1 MSLKRSGT
9 KIVGSGNF
17 QATIEIFSDSI
28 IHQGI
33 AICSF
38 CLFYL
43 TSPIMRPPIKI
54 IKLSLLFLK
63 KIRYILHQPINIIL
77 QIHYR
82 QMLDTTDKKILT
94 ILQTNGRI
102 TNTKLAQKIGLSP
115 PAVLE
120 RVRRL
125 ESSGIIE
132 KYVAILDR
140 ERAGFGLQTI
150 VMVCLSHH
158 QISSLQNVKERLTRM
173 DEVLE
178 CHQLTGEV
186 DFLLKVAVKD
196 MNSYTDFVNNK
207 LSGIPGIQ
215 NVKTSFILETLK
227 NCTALK
233 LISEG

>member
-1 MSLKRSGT
+1 
-9 KIVGSGNF
+9 
-17 QATIEIFSDSI
+17 
-28 IHQGI
+28 
-33 AICSF
+33 
-38 CLFYL
+38 
-43 TSPIMRPPIKI
+43 
-54 IKLSLLFLK
+54 
-63 KIRYILHQPINIIL
+63 
-77 QIHYR
+77 
-82 QMLDTTDKKILT
+82 MLDTTDKNILN
-94 ILQTNGRI
+94 ILQKSGRI
-102 TNTKLAQKIGLSP
+102 TNAKLAQEVGLSP

-140 ERAGFGLQTI
+140 DQAGFGLQTI
-150 VMVCLSHH
+150 VMICLSHH
-158 QISSLQNVKERLTRM
+158 QISSLESVKERLTQM

-178 CHQLTGEV
+178 CHQLTGEI

-227 NCTALK
+227 NNTALK
-233 LISEG
+233 LIPD

>member
-1 MSLKRSGT
+1 M
-9 KIVGSGNF
+9 F
-17 QATIEIFSDSI
+17 DATD
-28 IHQGI
+28 
-33 AICSF
+33 
-38 CLFYL
+38 
-43 TSPIMRPPIKI
+43 R
-54 IKLSLLFLK
+54 
-63 KIRYILHQPINIIL
+63 
-77 QIHYR
+77 
-82 QMLDTTDKKILT
+82 KILT
-94 ILQTNGRI
+94 ILQQDGRI
-102 TNTKLAQKIGLSP
+102 TNARLAHEVGLSP

-125 ESSGIIE
+125 EASGVID

-140 ERAGFGLQTI
+140 QQAGFSVQTI

-158 QISSLQNVKERLTRM
+158 QISSLQNVKERLTMM

-196 MNSYTDFVNNK
+196 MSAYTNFVNNK

-227 NCTALK
+227 NDTALK
-233 LISEG
+233 LIADE

>member
-1 MSLKRSGT
+1 M
-9 KIVGSGNF
+9 ID
-17 QATIEIFSDSI
+17 A
-28 IHQGI
+28 
-33 AICSF
+33 
-38 CLFYL
+38 
-43 TSPIMRPPIKI
+43 
-54 IKLSLLFLK
+54 
-63 KIRYILHQPINIIL
+63 
-77 QIHYR
+77 
-82 QMLDTTDKKILT
+82 TDKKILN
-94 ILQTNGRI
+94 ILQQSGRI
-102 TNTKLAQKIGLSP
+102 TNAKLAQEVGLSP

-140 ERAGFGLQTI
+140 EQAGFGLQTI
-150 VMVCLSHH
+150 IMVCLSHH
-158 QISSLQNVKERLTRM
+158 QISSLENVKARLTQM
-173 DEVLE
+173 NEVLE

-227 NCTALK
+227 NSTALN
-233 LISEG
+233 LISD

>member
-1 MSLKRSGT
+1 
-9 KIVGSGNF
+9 
-17 QATIEIFSDSI
+17 
-28 IHQGI
+28 
-33 AICSF
+33 
-38 CLFYL
+38 
-43 TSPIMRPPIKI
+43 
-54 IKLSLLFLK
+54 
-63 KIRYILHQPINIIL
+63 
-77 QIHYR
+77 
-82 QMLDTTDKKILT
+82 MLDETDKKILN
-94 ILQTNGRI
+94 ILQESGRI
-102 TNTKLAQKIGLSP
+102 TNARLAQEVGLSP

-125 ESSGIIE
+125 ELSGIIE

-140 ERAGFGLQTI
+140 DQAGFGLQTI

-158 QISSLQNVKERLTRM
+158 QISSLESVKDRLTQM

-196 MNSYTDFVNNK
+196 MRSYTDFVNNK

-227 NCTALK
+227 NSTALK
-233 LISEG
+233 LTPHKGV

>member
-1 MSLKRSGT
+1 M
-9 KIVGSGNF
+9 F
-17 QATIEIFSDSI
+17 DE
-28 IHQGI
+28 
-33 AICSF
+33 
-38 CLFYL
+38 
-43 TSPIMRPPIKI
+43 
-54 IKLSLLFLK
+54 
-63 KIRYILHQPINIIL
+63 
-77 QIHYR
+77 
-82 QMLDTTDKKILT
+82 TDKKILS
-94 ILQTNGRI
+94 ILQDDGRI
-102 TNTKLAQKIGLSP
+102 TNSRLAQQVGLSP

-125 ESSGIIE
+125 EASGIIE
-132 KYVAILDR
+132 RYVALLDR
-140 ERAGFGLQTI
+140 QKAGFDIQTI

-158 QISSLQNVKERLTRM
+158 QIQSLESVKERLTRM

-227 NCTALK
+227 NCTSLQLLPK
-233 LISEG
+233 E